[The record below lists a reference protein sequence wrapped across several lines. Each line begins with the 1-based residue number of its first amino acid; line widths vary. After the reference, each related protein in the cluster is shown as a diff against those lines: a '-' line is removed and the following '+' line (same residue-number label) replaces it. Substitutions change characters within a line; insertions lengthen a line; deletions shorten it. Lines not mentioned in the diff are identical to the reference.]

1 MRGKKSL
8 ISVFFSTS
16 GFKCIDFLESNQ
28 RVNAQ
33 YCILRYADI
42 LESLEGKPFY
52 LHLDN
57 APAHYAT
64 KAKKWLEEHNVTI
77 LKHPPYSPDLAP
89 CDFWLLGYLKG
100 MLKGKSFCTSKELQ
114 DDVKVVLL
122 NLKAK
127 IFRTVLNEWIRRL
140 KECIARRGD
149 YIEIHQ

>member
-77 LKHPPYSPDLAP
+77 LKHPPYSSDLAP
-89 CDFWLLGYLKG
+89 
-100 MLKGKSFCTSKELQ
+100 
-114 DDVKVVLL
+114 
-122 NLKAK
+122 
-127 IFRTVLNEWIRRL
+127 
-140 KECIARRGD
+140 
-149 YIEIHQ
+149 